1 MRKILT
7 LIFLAMFCFACDMP
21 STQEN
26 VEQSIEYV
34 RDTKVNICYGIIVG
48 GTAVGLTIVP
58 CEKVEH
64 LIKEK
69 K

>member
-1 MRKILT
+1 MKKILALMF
-7 LIFLAMFCFACDMP
+7 LIMFCFACDAP

-26 VEQSIEYV
+26 VRQSIEYV
-34 RDTKVNICYGIIVG
+34 KDARVDICYGIIVG

-64 LIKEK
+64 LTREKE
-69 K
+69 